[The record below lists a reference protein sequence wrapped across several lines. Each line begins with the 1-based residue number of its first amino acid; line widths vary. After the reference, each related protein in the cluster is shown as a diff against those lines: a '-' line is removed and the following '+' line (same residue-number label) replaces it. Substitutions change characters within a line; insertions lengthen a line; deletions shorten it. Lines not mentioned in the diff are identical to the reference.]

1 MPDLTLNE
9 MEISAI
15 GEVANISLG
24 NAATAMGI
32 LMHNDID
39 ISIPYVAEKSKGDIV
54 KNGTD
59 DYVITR
65 VDYVKGI
72 QGYSILFLK
81 GEDAR
86 IITDLMMG
94 SDGYGMCYQMELGE
108 IHLSAVSEC
117 MNQMMGSAA
126 TAMGSMLD
134 RLVDI
139 STPTTKHMQA
149 GEYVAYEFPDHDRF
163 VEITFDVKIG
173 DIIVTQIVQIYP
185 FILAKAIADLFL
197 LKKEQGEV

>member
-1 MPDLTLNE
+1 MPDIELNE

-39 ISIPYVAEKSKGDIV
+39 ISVPYVAVKNKGDIV
-54 KNGTD
+54 RD
-59 DYVITR
+59 QEDQSIITR
-65 VDYVKGI
+65 VDYIKGI

-81 GEDAR
+81 GEDAK

-108 IHLSAVSEC
+108 LHMSAVSEC

-126 TAMGSMLD
+126 TAMGSMLE

-139 STPTTKHMQA
+139 STPNTKMMNP
-149 GEYVAYEFPDHDRF
+149 GEYLKYEFPEHDRF

-173 DIIVTQIVQIYP
+173 EIIVTQIVQIYP
-185 FILAKAIADLFL
+185 YILAKAIADLFL
-197 LKKEQGEV
+197 IKKEQGEV

>member
-1 MPDLTLNE
+1 MPDIELNE

-39 ISIPYVAEKSKGDIV
+39 ISVPYVAVKNKGDIV
-54 KNGTD
+54 RD
-59 DYVITR
+59 QEDQSIITR
-65 VDYVKGI
+65 VDYIKGI

-81 GEDAR
+81 GEDAK

-108 IHLSAVSEC
+108 LHMSAVSEC

-126 TAMGSMLD
+126 TAMGSMLE

-139 STPTTKHMQA
+139 STPNTKMMNP
-149 GEYVAYEFPDHDRF
+149 GEYLKYEFSEHDRF

-173 DIIVTQIVQIYP
+173 EIIVTQIVQIYP
-185 FILAKAIADLFL
+185 YILAKAIADLFL
-197 LKKEQGEV
+197 IKKEQGEV